1 MYFLS
6 TFISKLAS
14 GHAFTRAE
22 SNSTAMR
29 RKKSRFPWL

>member
-6 TFISKLAS
+6 AFISKLAT
-14 GHAFTRAE
+14 GQAFTRAE
-22 SNSTAMR
+22 SSTPATR

>member
-1 MYFLS
+1 MYFLAA
-6 TFISKLAS
+6 FISKLAT

-22 SNSTAMR
+22 SSTTATR